1 MISVVHPRSRLN
13 KGTNRPRPHYHSI
26 NTMTRAI
33 VAALVLCSEVLGLRL
48 SMSLRKPM
56 IAGNWKMNTDL
67 TSAVALASDL
77 GIYLTI

>member
-1 MISVVHPRSRLN
+1 
-13 KGTNRPRPHYHSI
+13 
-26 NTMTRAI
+26 MTRAI